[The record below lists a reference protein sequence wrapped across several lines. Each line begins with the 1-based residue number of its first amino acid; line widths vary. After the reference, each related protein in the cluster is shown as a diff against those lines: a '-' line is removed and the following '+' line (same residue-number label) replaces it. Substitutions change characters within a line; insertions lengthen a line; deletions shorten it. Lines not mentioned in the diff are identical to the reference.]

1 MKILVKDTLRDK
13 ETLYLQK
20 CDVRYLLEHPD
31 IIRSPKIKP
40 GSPKA
45 IELDEIEKHG
55 HESFI
60 RETLNDEANR
70 LILESDLCSD
80 YDFRI
85 TYRDPTSIV
94 WINSH
99 KWIYD
104 YEEYIV
110 EPIDRLKRD
119 LKKIN
124 KSIEVK
130 LAEFDDAEYEYQ
142 AQAERANHSHNSSI
156 SHPATTSTEATIS
169 YEENLHKDY
178 LKYNLA
184 EIEVLKRKK
193 DALRSMIQYHESDIE
208 FTFPTEFRGLVRNTS
223 LNQRMKDAL
232 SNPTRKMKN

>member
-1 MKILVKDTLRDK
+1 MKILIKDTLQNK

-45 IELDEIEKHG
+45 IELDEIESHG
-55 HESFI
+55 YESFL

-70 LILESDLCSD
+70 LIFESDLCSD

-85 TYRDPTSIV
+85 TYRDPTSIE

-110 EPIDRLKRD
+110 ESIDRLTRD

-130 LAEFDDAEYEYQ
+130 LAELDDAEYEYQ
-142 AQAERANHSHNSSI
+142 TQAESANRSHNSSTT
-156 SHPATTSTEATIS
+156 HPTATNTEAAIS
-169 YEENLHKDY
+169 YEEILHRDY
-178 LKYNLA
+178 RKYNLA

-193 DALRSMIQYHESDIE
+193 ETLRSMIQYHESDIE

-232 SNPTRKMKN
+232 SSPTRKMKN

>member
-1 MKILVKDTLRDK
+1 MKILIKDTLRNK

-55 HESFI
+55 YESFF

-85 TYRDPTSIV
+85 TYRDPTSIE

-110 EPIDRLKRD
+110 EPIDRLTRD

-124 KSIEVK
+124 KSIEIK
-130 LAEFDDAEYEYQ
+130 LAELDDAEYEYQ
-142 AQAERANHSHNSSI
+142 TQAKNSS
-156 SHPATTSTEATIS
+156 SNHNRSMMNDTTTSAESTMQ
-169 YEENLHKDY
+169 YEDILHREHRQYD
-178 LKYNLA
+178 LA

>member
-1 MKILVKDTLRDK
+1 MKILIKDTLRNK

-20 CDVRYLLEHPD
+20 CDVRHLLEHPD

-45 IELDEIEKHG
+45 IELDKIESHG
-55 HESFI
+55 YESFL
-60 RETLNDEANR
+60 RETLNDETNR

-85 TYRDPTSIV
+85 TYRDPTSIE

-110 EPIDRLKRD
+110 ESIDRLTRD

-130 LAEFDDAEYEYQ
+130 LAELDDAEYEYQ
-142 AQAERANHSHNSSI
+142 TQAERANRSHNPSA
-156 SHPATTSTEATIS
+156 SHSTTTNTEAAIS
-169 YEENLHKDY
+169 YEDILHMEHRQYD
-178 LKYNLA
+178 LA

-193 DALRSMIQYHESDIE
+193 EALRSMIQYHESDIE
-208 FTFPTEFRGLVRNTS
+208 FTFPAEFRGLVRNTS

>member
-1 MKILVKDTLRDK
+1 MKILIKDTLQNK

-20 CDVRYLLEHPD
+20 CDVRYLLEHPN

-55 HESFI
+55 YESFI

-70 LILESDLCSD
+70 LIFESDLCSD

-85 TYRDPTSIV
+85 TYRDSASIE

-110 EPIDRLKRD
+110 EHIDRLKRD

-130 LAEFDDAEYEYQ
+130 LAELADAEYEYQ
-142 AQAERANHSHNSSI
+142 TQAEYTNRSHGPSI
-156 SHPATTSTEATIS
+156 SQPTITSTEAAMS
-169 YEENLHKDY
+169 YEDILHREYRQYD
-178 LKYNLA
+178 LA

-232 SNPTRKMKN
+232 SSPTRKMKN

>member
-1 MKILVKDTLRDK
+1 MKIFVKDTLRDK

-20 CDVRYLLEHPD
+20 CDVRYLLEYPN

-45 IELDEIEKHG
+45 IELDEIENHG
-55 HESFI
+55 HESFL
-60 RETLNDEANR
+60 RETLNDETNR
-70 LILESDLCSD
+70 LIFESDLYSD

-85 TYRDPTSIV
+85 TYRDPTSIK

-110 EPIDRLKRD
+110 EPVDRLKRD
-119 LKKIN
+119 LKKIIE
-124 KSIEVK
+124 SIEIK
-130 LAEFDDAEYEYQ
+130 LAELDDAEYEYQ
-142 AQAERANHSHNSSI
+142 TQAEHANHPHSPSV
-156 SHPATTSTEATIS
+156 SHPAATNTEASIS
-169 YEENLHKDY
+169 YEEILHREHRQYD
-178 LKYNLA
+178 LA

>member
-1 MKILVKDTLRDK
+1 MKILIKDTLQNK

-20 CDVRYLLEHPD
+20 CDVRYLLEHPN

-55 HESFI
+55 YESFI

-70 LILESDLCSD
+70 LIFESDLCSD

-85 TYRDPTSIV
+85 TYRDPTSIE

-110 EPIDRLKRD
+110 ESIYRLTRD
-119 LKKIN
+119 LEKIN
-124 KSIEVK
+124 KSIEIK
-130 LAEFDDAEYEYQ
+130 LAELDDAEYEYQ
-142 AQAERANHSHNSSI
+142 TQAECANHSHDPSI
-156 SHPATTSTEATIS
+156 TSPTATSTEAAIS
-169 YEENLHKDY
+169 YEEILHREHRQYD
-178 LKYNLA
+178 LA

-232 SNPTRKMKN
+232 SSPTRKMKN

>member
-1 MKILVKDTLRDK
+1 MKILIKDTLRNK

-45 IELDEIEKHG
+45 IELDEIEAHG
-55 HESFI
+55 YEGFL

-70 LILESDLCSD
+70 LVFESDLCSD

-85 TYRDPTSIV
+85 TYRDPASIG

-110 EPIDRLKRD
+110 ESIDRLTRD

-130 LAEFDDAEYEYQ
+130 LAELDDAEYEYQ
-142 AQAERANHSHNSSI
+142 TQAERANRSHNPSV
-156 SHPATTSTEATIS
+156 SHPTTTNTEAAIS
-169 YEENLHKDY
+169 YEDILHMEHRQYD
-178 LKYNLA
+178 LA

-223 LNQRMKDAL
+223 LSQRMKDAL

>member
-1 MKILVKDTLRDK
+1 MKILIKDTLRNK

-40 GSPKA
+40 GSPKQIEPDA
-45 IELDEIEKHG
+45 IEALG
-55 HESFI
+55 YESFI
-60 RETLNDEANR
+60 WEPLHDETNR
-70 LILESDLCSD
+70 LILESELCSD

-85 TYRDPTSIV
+85 TYRDPASIG

-110 EPIDRLKRD
+110 ESIDRLTRD

-130 LAEFDDAEYEYQ
+130 LAELDDAEYEYQ
-142 AQAERANHSHNSSI
+142 TQAERANRSHNPSV
-156 SHPATTSTEATIS
+156 SHPTTTNTEAAIS
-169 YEENLHKDY
+169 YEDILHMEHRQYD
-178 LKYNLA
+178 LA

-223 LNQRMKDAL
+223 LSQRMKDAL
-232 SNPTRKMKN
+232 SSPTRKMKN

>member
-1 MKILVKDTLRDK
+1 MKILIKDTLRNK

-45 IELDEIEKHG
+45 IELDEIENQG
-55 HESFI
+55 YES
-60 RETLNDEANR
+60 E
-70 LILESDLCSD
+70 LCSD

-85 TYRDPTSIV
+85 TYRDSASIE

-110 EPIDRLKRD
+110 EHIDRLKRD

-130 LAEFDDAEYEYQ
+130 LAELADAEYEYQ
-142 AQAERANHSHNSSI
+142 TQAEYTNRSHGPSI
-156 SHPATTSTEATIS
+156 SQPTVTSTEAAMS
-169 YEENLHKDY
+169 YEDILHREHRQYD
-178 LKYNLA
+178 LA

-232 SNPTRKMKN
+232 SSPTRKMKN